1 MADVD
6 RFLAL
11 YFRAQERR
19 ESPRSVSIGGSGGGG
34 GYEAAQE
41 AEASFTVASALMGS
55 LARDCRLTPQ
65 GYRVLRGYYLSL
77 TPAHHSIVVRHSGHA
92 AARPVGASTPMPDI
106 AADLQSMCNWGTLA
120 ESCGFGGSRA
130 RTDCRSAFQL
140 ARSVVADELER
151 RAELAAR
158 LGTVRLPNGVRGH
171 G

>member
-41 AEASFTVASALMGS
+41 AEASFAVASALMGT
-55 LARDCRLTPQ
+55 LARDCRITPG

-77 TPAHHSIVVRHSGHA
+77 TPAHHSIVVRHGGQAS
-92 AARPVGASTPMPDI
+92 ARPVDASAPVPDI
-106 AADLQSMCNWGTLA
+106 AADLQSMCDWRTLA
-120 ESCGFGGSRA
+120 ESCGFSGSMARA
-130 RTDCRSAFQL
+130 ACRSAFYL
-140 ARSVVADELER
+140 ARAVVAEELDR

-158 LGTVRLPNGVRGH
+158 LGTVRLPGGVRGH